1 MKVGTPEYIGHLAR
15 LETDLLEWKN
25 NLPVLLK
32 IHFDAALNRRLGILE
47 DVYSR
52 QGVIL
57 YLRYNNCM
65 ILLHRPHVSAA
76 LSGQVGTTTVEMLA
90 FNGSID
96 LCMKI
101 AKDTLAAIKVVHSSI
116 YHLGAWWYT
125 LHYSI
130 LRFHGNPADL

>member
-1 MKVGTPEYIGHLAR
+1 MKIGTPESIGHLAR
-15 LETDLLEWKN
+15 LETELLEWKN
-25 NLPVLLK
+25 NLPALLK
-32 IHFDAALNRRLGILE
+32 IHFDAALHRRLGNLE
-47 DVYSR
+47 DVYAR

-76 LSGQVGTTTVEMLA
+76 LSGQVGTTTVEMLT

-96 LCMKI
+96 LCMQI

-116 YHLGAWWYT
+116 NHLGAWWYT
-125 LHYSI
+125 LHYSK
-130 LRFHGNPADL
+130 LPFNESPTHF